1 MFPRLFPRLLT
12 AMVLEIVLLQNLD
25 GVRHVNGYTD
35 VFFELLRQ
43 CCRENDAR
51 LLVVCFAFA
60 AAAVAAVCVC
70 RVQET
75 CFSAIVFCWRN
86 PKRKLVKAVG
96 YGRTKCSFRSG
107 RGLKTVWPMLALL
120 FGT

>member
-1 MFPRLFPRLLT
+1 
-12 AMVLEIVLLQNLD
+12 MVLEIVLLQNLD

-35 VFFELLRQ
+35 VFFELSRP
-43 CCRENDAR
+43 CFRENDAR

-60 AAAVAAVCVC
+60 AAAVAAACLC
-70 RVQET
+70 RVQGK

-86 PKRKLVKAVG
+86 HKRQLVKAVG